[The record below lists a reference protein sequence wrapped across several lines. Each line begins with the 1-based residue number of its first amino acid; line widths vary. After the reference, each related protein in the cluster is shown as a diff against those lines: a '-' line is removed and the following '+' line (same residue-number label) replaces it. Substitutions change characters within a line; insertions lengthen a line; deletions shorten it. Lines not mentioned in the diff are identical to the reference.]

1 MTTPTRPEIASQ
13 TATPVAPNLAHLSGT
28 VRPGADSQVPNRSE
42 MPSGP
47 ADSCVSALAGTAETS
62 DPRAPKQSGASAVPV
77 DPHAPKLSPDD
88 PRLRLR
94 RPASRTLRTGPIVVL
109 VACVLGAGML
119 AVAFAFQSPSST
131 DKTRPSPSGV
141 TAPPVVPDAIRN
153 ASAAPQTVS
162 RPRPDAGPFRGETV
176 ERAPRPEDVRHRT
189 DRERDVQAQG
199 ASILFE
205 TPAGAAEGDRAGEAS
220 RPPALMPT
228 APPSNGPGSPGAE
241 SDPNLQ
247 ERKNAFLGG
256 GGNKI
261 GDSLGTTIQ
270 HPRSPYEL
278 QAGTILPTVLVT
290 GINSD
295 LPGPVIGQVRENVYD
310 TVSGNYLL
318 IPQGSRLLAQYDSMV
333 SWGQER
339 VLLCW
344 HRLVLPNGDSLNLQ
358 CMPAAD
364 LAGAAGLTDQ
374 VDEHWF
380 RIIKGAAVATLL
392 AGTTQ
397 ALAGNTTSFN
407 PTVAQ
412 TWAGNAA
419 GNINQVGQQL
429 TRRDLNVQP
438 TITVRPGY
446 AVNVIVTKDIVL
458 PPYPDPAQGRR
469 P

>member
-1 MTTPTRPEIASQ
+1 MTTRAVSHFEPPTARA
-13 TATPVAPNLAHLSGT
+13 AVPNLADLTGA
-28 VRPGADSQVPNRSE
+28 VRPVADSRADLAE
-42 MPSGP
+42 MPS
-47 ADSCVSALAGTAETS
+47 AA
-62 DPRAPKQSGASAVPV
+62 

-94 RPASRTLRTGPIVVL
+94 RPSRTLRTGPLVVL
-109 VACVLGAGML
+109 VACLLGAVML
-119 AVAFAFQSPSST
+119 AIASAFQSPSRT
-131 DKTRPSPSGV
+131 ENTHADPSG
-141 TAPPVVPDAIRN
+141 TPAPPVVPEAIRN
-153 ASAAPQTVS
+153 ASAGPRPTGTRTVQ
-162 RPRPDAGPFRGETV
+162 RPRPDSGPLRGEMPDRT
-176 ERAPRPEDVRHRT
+176 PRPEDVRHRT
-189 DRERDVQAQG
+189 DLERDIQAQG

-205 TPAGAAEGDRAGEAS
+205 TPARAMEGDRAGEAS
-220 RPPALMPT
+220 RSPSLAGT
-228 APPSNGPGSPGAE
+228 APPSISPGSPSAE

-247 ERKNAFLGG
+247 DRKNAFLGG

-261 GDSLGTTIQ
+261 ADSLGTTIQ
-270 HPRSPYEL
+270 HPMSPYEL

-295 LPGPVIGQVRENVYD
+295 LPGPVIGQVREDVYD

-318 IPQGSRLLAQYDSMV
+318 VPQGSRLIARYDSMV

-344 HRLVLPNGDSLNLQ
+344 HRLILPNGDSLNLQ

-458 PPYPDPAQGRR
+458 PPYPDPTSQGGR